1 MCYTLLLSIAFPYM
15 SPQFKQRESHR
26 NPERRLFL
34 SLQFAD
40 DKKLHA
46 EWVSA
51 KKAAKEN
58 LAVYI
63 KDKIGV
69 TVNPNAMFDI
79 QVRLVCPC
87 VAP

>member
-1 MCYTLLLSIAFPYM
+1 MLPLVC
-15 SPQFKQRESHR
+15 
-26 NPERRLFL
+26 
-34 SLQFAD
+34 LQFAD
-40 DKKLHA
+40 DKQLHA

-79 QVRLVCPC
+79 QVRLFCRC
-87 VAP
+87 VAL